1 MSKFLIQSLEAK
13 IKQHINKEKQDSQ
26 LIQSLES
33 IIKQQD
39 EDIQSLESKIK
50 QDEDE
55 DEDKDIVE
63 LEKDIQKQH
72 KIIYTLREEYKEI
85 QKQNN
90 KKNELIIDTYCGKI
104 VLLKKG
110 TEQYKIIHK
119 QFKKDSREQTA
130 IIADVREEYME
141 IQKQNNKKELLL
153 ITELFQM
160 KTKKDSVNETV

>member
-55 DEDKDIVE
+55 DKDIVE

-90 KKNELIIDTYCGKI
+90 KKNELIIDTYYGKL